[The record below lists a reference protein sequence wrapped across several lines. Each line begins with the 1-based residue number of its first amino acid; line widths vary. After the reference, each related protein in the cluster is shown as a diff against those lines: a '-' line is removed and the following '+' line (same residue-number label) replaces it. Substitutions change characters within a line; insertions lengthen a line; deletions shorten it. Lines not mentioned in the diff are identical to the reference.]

1 MLTVSKW
8 LNFKIY
14 TAGLNRGYIEGF
26 FFPKDPSL
34 WILHITLH
42 IGMKE
47 QLRKTN
53 RTSEKTNVRY

>member
-1 MLTVSKW
+1 MLTVSKL
-8 LNFKIY
+8 LNFENIY
-14 TAGLNRGYIEGF
+14 RRFKQGLYLGF
-26 FFPKDPSL
+26 FSKDPSL

-53 RTSEKTNVRY
+53 RTSEKTNVRH